1 MRRMRRISKYLKMKG
16 QMGTPEGVACK
27 KGNESSGV

>member
-1 MRRMRRISKYLKMKG
+1 MKG